1 MLAETL
7 ERFNRKERHWL
18 IRDALGPAAA
28 KLDESFLKRVEQA
41 VRSRDPGFHIDL
53 KARWAID
60 YHLDWL
66 VAALH
71 ILEHGEASARQPRS
85 NGAGLVK
92 GNQQDID
99 LIIVS
104 GTTLVLVEA
113 KGVGSWPGGGLK
125 EKVDRLRS
133 MTPCLIS
140 HNGRAGDF
148 SVHFV
153 LCSPHIGGELSSED
167 WPEWAKSNGKPVR
180 MQLHVA
186 PPRKRILKVERCDG
200 ASRRDAEGKHW
211 RVLEDM
217 VANMLPKVGEAD
229 S

>member
-1 MLAETL
+1 MLARTL

-18 IRDALGPAAA
+18 IRDALGPAAV
-28 KLDESFLKRVEQA
+28 KLDDPFLRRVEQA
-41 VRSRDPGFHIDL
+41 VRVRDPAFNVAL
-53 KARWAID
+53 NSWWAID

-71 ILEHGEASARQPRS
+71 ILKHGEASARQPRS
-85 NGAGLVK
+85 NEAGLVK

-99 LIIVS
+99 LVIAS

-133 MTPCLIS
+133 MTPDLIG
-140 HNGRAGDF
+140 HDGRAGAF
-148 SVHFV
+148 AVHFV

-167 WPEWAKSNGKPVR
+167 WPAWAKIDGKPVR
-180 MQLHVA
+180 MALHVP
-186 PPRKRILKVERCDG
+186 PPRDLILKVERCDG

-211 RVLEDM
+211 RVLEDA
-217 VANMLPKVGEAD
+217 VANGFPKVTP